1 MRGSS
6 YVASVAIHVAFIAL
20 ISAFKQEITPPQGK
34 KTQITEI
41 EIAFVSNKHSISKST
56 DDKKAESVTKPSEK
70 MQKFIYQKENDETII
85 QKPEVRTT
93 IQKAFSN
100 NNEDLI
106 DQKEVKIA
114 TNSISNVSKEE
125 SKNNSI
131 HLQGVNTKPTCKRC
145 IKPKYPR
152 TALRKNQQG
161 YVLVELSVNTK
172 GRVTQTIVLKSSG
185 IKSIDIAVLKAAKKS
200 TFVKQNKNTKFTV
213 AYELKISK

>member
-1 MRGSS
+1 MRGSC
-6 YVASVAIHVAFIAL
+6 YVASVALHVAFIAL
-20 ISAFKQEITPPQGK
+20 ISAFKQDVTPQQGS

-41 EIAFVSNKHSISKST
+41 KIAFVSNKLSISKST
-56 DDKKAESVTKPSEK
+56 AEKKTESVKKPSEK
-70 MQKFIYQKENDETII
+70 IQKLIYQKENDETII
-85 QKPEVRTT
+85 QKPEIRTAVE
-93 IQKAFSN
+93 KAFSN
-100 NNEDLI
+100 NNDDLI
-106 DQKEVKIA
+106 DQKEEKIT
-114 TNSISNVSKEE
+114 TNSMSNVSKEE
-125 SKNNSI
+125 SKNNSMP
-131 HLQGVNTKPTCKRC
+131 LQGANTKPACKRC

-152 TALRKNQQG
+152 TALRRNQQG